1 MLISQFF
8 DTLYV
13 FLSFLELFME
23 PFSWFDY
30 NQCNDVC
37 KGLFQNFYFFLF
49 FLSLLTTIFI
59 FFFYFSIIMR
69 NNSCRIQSGKLI
81 FYLFLALIQYI

>member
-49 FLSLLTTIFI
+49 LSIS
-59 FFFYFSIIMR
+59 FYF
-69 NNSCRIQSGKLI
+69 
-81 FYLFLALIQYI
+81 FYLF